1 MSFFKVSVN
10 VSALTANSPL
20 TLSGVTSSVTK
31 PAWVLGS
38 RFWMCLVG
46 LILLANRRPSTR
58 NSGAPQPSLP

>member
-20 TLSGVTSSVTK
+20 TLSGKGVTSSVTK

-46 LILLANRRPSTR
+46 LILLANRRP
-58 NSGAPQPSLP
+58 

>member
-46 LILLANRRPSTR
+46 LILLANRRP
-58 NSGAPQPSLP
+58 